1 MRHGPGPKKLAIF
14 EGRQASRPITE
25 VCYGSHQYAKQRV
38 RGLRSSTEIRVV
50 AGGLREHFPGGGT
63 HPGFVFKDKKH
74 LVIEKREEEAE
85 LFREQLEEG
94 HRGWFWEPKESRHG
108 SHQA

>member
-1 MRHGPGPKKLAIF
+1 MAHINTPNSALEDYTAQQKLESWLGVF
-14 EGRQASRPITE
+14 GSAS
-25 VCYGSHQYAKQRV
+25 
-38 RGLRSSTEIRVV
+38 LR
-50 AGGLREHFPGGGT
+50 GGT

-74 LVIEKREEEAE
+74 LVIEIREEEAE